1 MIIAKECL
9 LKGKQLLLFLLLRKQ
24 GKPEYTMMICT
35 VHMYYSE
42 NRTSGV
48 ECFEMVNI
56 YGNCK
61 GMPVQR
67 KPTPHVPP
75 PKKAR

>member
-1 MIIAKECL
+1 
-9 LKGKQLLLFLLLRKQ
+9 
-24 GKPEYTMMICT
+24 MMICT

-42 NRTSGV
+42 KRTSGV